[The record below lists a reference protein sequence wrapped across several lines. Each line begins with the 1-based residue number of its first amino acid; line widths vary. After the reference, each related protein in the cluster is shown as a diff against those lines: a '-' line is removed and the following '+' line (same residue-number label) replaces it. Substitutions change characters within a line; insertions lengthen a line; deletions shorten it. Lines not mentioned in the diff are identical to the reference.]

1 MNCTVQ
7 NDLSDVL
14 SIALVEQFLHFCW
27 AAVERTRQYCY
38 TPFSTFNESQ
48 SFASKFLPTT
58 TGKTRKYPPSA
69 VFGSYTCPWF
79 WSFRDGRETTV
90 TCCGQWATQHSKAHP
105 TDPLQDLAWY
115 RSTRRLCRAY
125 VFCRGASVLFSLFA
139 LIGATRAILG
149 ALPSS
154 RCLLKERETTMPL
167 ALYIR
172 FLVGSVM
179 KPRNGRAMNDQ
190 DARRWVVAVLRLV

>member
-1 MNCTVQ
+1 MFCLSHSSSNSSTSAGRLWKEPDSTV
-7 NDLSDVL
+7 
-14 SIALVEQFLHFCW
+14 IPPFLHLTKVNHLC
-27 AAVERTRQYCY
+27 
-38 TPFSTFNESQ
+38 
-48 SFASKFLPTT
+48 KFLPTT
-58 TGKTRKYPPSA
+58 TGNTRKYPPSA
-69 VFGSYTCPWF
+69 FFGSYTCPWF

-125 VFCRGASVLFSLFA
+125 VFCRGASVLFPLFA
-139 LIGATRAILG
+139 LIRATRAILG

-172 FLVGSVM
+172 FLVASVM

-190 DARRWVVAVLRLV
+190 DAIRWVIAVLRLV